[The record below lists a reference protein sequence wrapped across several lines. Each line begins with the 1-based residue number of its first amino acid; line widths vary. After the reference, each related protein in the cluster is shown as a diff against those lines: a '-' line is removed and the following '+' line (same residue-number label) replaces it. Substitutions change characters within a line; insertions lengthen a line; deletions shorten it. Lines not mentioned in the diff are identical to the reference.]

1 MTPTLPTT
9 VPPTTPVPLLTADEF
24 MRLHGDEAGVEL
36 VKGYVVRYPMPGAE
50 HGEVCGNA
58 FYFLKCHT
66 KEQGHGRVMSNDTF
80 IRTSTNPDTYRGAD
94 VCFLSYARLPKEQ
107 PTPKGALE
115 IAPEVVIE
123 VRSPTDRT
131 GDIQIKVGEYL
142 NAGVTVVV
150 VLDPAIDAATVYRQ
164 TEDIPLRFSNGDEL
178 TLPDILPG
186 FAVPVRRFFE

>member
-1 MTPTLPTT
+1 MT
-9 VPPTTPVPLLTADEF
+9 AEEF
-24 MRLHGDEAGVEL
+24 MKLHGDEAGVEL

-50 HGEVCGNA
+50 HGAVCSKAN
-58 FYFLKCHT
+58 YFFTAYAMEKST
-66 KEQGHGRVMSNDTF
+66 GRVMSNDTF
-80 IRTSTNPDTYRGAD
+80 IRTGTSPDTYRGAD
-94 VCFLSYARLPKEQ
+94 VCFLSYASLPQEQ

-123 VRSPTDRT
+123 VRSPTDRR

-150 VLDPAIDAATVYRQ
+150 ILDPAIDAATVYRQ
-164 TEDIPLRFSNGDEL
+164 TEDIPLRYSNGDEL
-178 TLPDILPG
+178 TLPDVLPG